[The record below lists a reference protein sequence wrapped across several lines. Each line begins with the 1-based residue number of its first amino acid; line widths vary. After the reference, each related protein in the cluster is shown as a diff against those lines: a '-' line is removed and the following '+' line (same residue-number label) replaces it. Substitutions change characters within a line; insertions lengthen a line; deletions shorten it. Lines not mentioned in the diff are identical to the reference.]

1 MPASGSATEQTLPEE
16 KSQPLRHGAELHS
29 TCASG
34 LQKIIDKLIAQ
45 RPRCELT
52 NPASSSPKPQTQP
65 EDTKNQLPADELQQ
79 TAMADAGVG
88 NDDARMPA
96 SGSATQQTLPE
107 EKRQPLRHGAELHS
121 AAKELQQGFDAFLD
135 QMPPWELTEPA
146 SGAATAQTQPEDKKQ
161 QLPTEE
167 LQQTELADAAVEEYD
182 ETIADW
188 GCDTKQTLLE
198 TQETQI
204 LPEDT

>member
-1 MPASGSATEQTLPEE
+1 M
-16 KSQPLRHGAELHS
+16 
-29 TCASG
+29 
-34 LQKIIDKLIAQ
+34 IAQ

-52 NPASSSPKPQTQP
+52 KLASSSPTTQTQP
-65 EDTKNQLPADELQQ
+65 EDTKKQLPADELQQ
-79 TAMADAGVG
+79 PATADAGVG
-88 NDDARMPA
+88 KDDARLPA

-135 QMPPWELTEPA
+135 QRPPWELTEPA

-167 LQQTELADAAVEEYD
+167 LQQTELADVGVEEYG
-182 ETIADW
+182 ETMLDW
-188 GCDTKQTLLE
+188 VSVT
-198 TQETQI
+198 
-204 LPEDT
+204 